1 MLMVNVLRVENS
13 MGKLRSVYCIHI
25 FGTLN
30 MLYNF
35 KFEQARS
42 VIVSPGR
49 GGGYIFLSR
58 AFSSGYEL

>member
-1 MLMVNVLRVENS
+1 